1 VTHKVEDMTD
11 ENSNFGEPE
20 STESAIDF
28 EPEIEEDKI
37 TAPFPTDKE
46 WSDYVLS
53 KFTEDEMF
61 NGSPTVD
68 GLRRVAELLL
78 GEIIRQDTQ
87 VIQSPSQPDN
97 RATVV
102 HTIDFL
108 LDVNDKGVISC
119 KSFSGAADSYWGNTD
134 KVFNKYPVAMAETR
148 AECRALRRAL
158 KLKTVSAEE
167 ISKIAEQE
175 DALPTNEQNLE
186 TSKITNNQINFLEI
200 LVRNDQRGLD
210 IDLQKFVQIKYP
222 KINNI
227 KELLHSQSLILQKEL
242 SELQQDK
249 TKIPDEIKGYKPD
262 WKESFYI

>member
-1 VTHKVEDMTD
+1 MAHKVEQMI
-11 ENSNFGEPE
+11 PE
-20 STESAIDF
+20 EDDLQDLDF
-28 EPEIEEDKI
+28 EPEVEEEQEI
-37 TAPFPTDKE
+37 IPSQTDKE

-53 KFTEDEMF
+53 QFTEDEMF

-68 GLRRVAELLL
+68 GLRRVAELLIGL
-78 GEIIRQDTQ
+78 IVRQDTQ
-87 VIQSPSQPDN
+87 VVQCPVAPDN

-102 HTIDFL
+102 HTVEFVYGETDNGIQL
-108 LDVNDKGVISC
+108 C
-119 KSFSGAADSYWGNTD
+119 KSFSGSADSYWGNTD
-134 KVFNKYPVAMAETR
+134 KIYNKYPVAMAETR

-222 KINNI
+222 EINNI

-249 TKIPDEIKGYKPD
+249 TKIPDEIKGYKIN
-262 WKESFYI
+262 WKESFA